1 MKNIFY
7 KQHTEQIQKKKN
19 PEDLKVL
26 LQIPFFQEKK
36 SSYALF

>member
-7 KQHTEQIQKKKN
+7 KQHTEQIQKKN